1 MKKILIVFCILWLG
15 FIYYNSSQSGL
26 ESNKISYKVVNTI
39 SNKNVAEENINY
51 FVGNF
56 NKFIR
61 KNAHLIEYLVLSI
74 LLGNIFF
81 RYNKK
86 GIDGIV
92 YILFVVLIFAVSDEF
107 HQLYVVGR
115 NSNVIDIVIDFV
127 GGVIGTIIFYLF
139 YYIIIPKFKNIN
151 IKRRRRIYD

>member
-1 MKKILIVFCILWLG
+1 MKKILIVFCILWVG

-115 NSNVIDIVIDFV
+115 NSNVIDIVIDFI

-139 YYIIIPKFKNIN
+139 YYILIPKFKNIN
-151 IKRRRRIYD
+151 IKRKREKL

>member
-1 MKKILIVFCILWLG
+1 MKKILIIFCILWLG

-151 IKRRRRIYD
+151 IKRRRSIYD